1 MSRFAGKRAVV
12 TGAGSGIGAAV
23 AHRLEADGSRRRRR
37 RPHRTVVQLDVTD
50 EPQVAAAVRDVDVLV
65 NVAAHRLDDERAVPS
80 MIERGGGS
88 IVNVASVAA
97 LVDLRNR
104 AAYCASK
111 RRGSRWDGSGRPT

>member
-1 MSRFAGKRAVV
+1 
-12 TGAGSGIGAAV
+12 
-23 AHRLEADGSRRRRR
+23 
-37 RPHRTVVQLDVTD
+37 
-50 EPQVAAAVRDVDVLV
+50 
-65 NVAAHRLDDERAVPS
+65 